1 MNCKDVKRNIYLY
14 DELSN
19 EEKAAVDKHIAG
31 CDECSILFEQ
41 VQQQLAI
48 VGRAAT
54 WVESP
59 DDSSRLTHKIMS
71 SVKTGVPRH
80 RISFQR
86 LNLTPARLVMT
97 SLSLFLIVLFISE
110 YREGWDYN
118 QRQKAK
124 YQTSTTTSGE
134 GVILNSGSFVRGSR
148 SKKKVSSFRSIYQC
162 LRRCGFGVSSES
174 CEGCETRLKKIVK
187 TYEGT

>member
-1 MNCKDVKRNIYLY
+1 MNCKDAKRNIYLY
-14 DELSN
+14 DELSPA
-19 EEKAAVDKHIAG
+19 ERTAVDKHIAE
-31 CDECSILFEQ
+31 CDECSILFGQ

-48 VGRAAT
+48 VERAAT

-71 SVKTGVPRH
+71 SVKTGVPRR

-86 LNLTPARLVMT
+86 LNLTPARLALT

-110 YREGWDYN
+110 YREGWNYS

-124 YQTSTTTSGE
+124 YQASTSGE
-134 GVILNSGSFVRGSR
+134 GVILNSGSFVQGSR

-162 LRRCGFGVSSES
+162 LRRCGFGLSGES
-174 CEGCETRLKKIVK
+174 CKGCETRLKKIVK